1 MNGHTISVDARV
13 GQAEVKKLS
22 AKTQQELKA
31 QLEALLEQTPEEQE
45 LNKLLQESI
54 GVEQL
59 MLREVKLKDAII
71 QYVSNAEKMQKQ
83 MSAVIEQA
91 SLATAQLVRENN
103 ERTANQLTAE
113 KMKELLRANNN
124 LQQINNLKS
133 VAELVNRGFLEMKNS
148 VTNLLLQQQTAQA
161 NKLNFLILLLIA
173 NMILTV
179 TF

>member
-1 MNGHTISVDARV
+1 
-13 GQAEVKKLS
+13 
-22 AKTQQELKA
+22 
-31 QLEALLEQTPEEQE
+31 
-45 LNKLLQESI
+45 
-54 GVEQL
+54 
-59 MLREVKLKDAII
+59 
-71 QYVSNAEKMQKQ
+71 
-83 MSAVIEQA
+83 
-91 SLATAQLVRENN
+91 
-103 ERTANQLTAE
+103 
-113 KMKELLRANNN
+113 MKELLRANNN